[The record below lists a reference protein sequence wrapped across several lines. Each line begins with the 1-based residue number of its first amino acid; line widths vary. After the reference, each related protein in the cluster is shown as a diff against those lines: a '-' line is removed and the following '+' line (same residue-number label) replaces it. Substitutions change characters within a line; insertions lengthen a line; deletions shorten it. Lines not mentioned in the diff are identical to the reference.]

1 MHKIYTRKKFWLFVM
16 PMLLL
21 YSVFIVYPLAAA
33 FFLSFTDYRG
43 IGGFNWNS
51 FGNYLRL
58 AKDPYF
64 FLALKNSLVCA
75 AAMLVLVLP
84 LSFLLA
90 LWLNKENRRNAV
102 YKVVIFA
109 AYVIPGVLTA
119 LIWSFILKPNGGLI
133 NELLKLIGV
142 KGPLWINSPNGN
154 LTMISVSIIC
164 AWSNIGFYM
173 LLWQA
178 GLKSISGE
186 VLDRLKHG
194 LEEQRKDVARQQQE
208 AQSEIR
214 KIFRIILPML
224 RENMAVICIFI
235 LTSALKIYDTV
246 YILTSGGPMH
256 ASETIVSYLYSMTFD
271 SMMYGYGMAIA
282 VVEFV
287 IAAAISVL
295 SLLLSKKNA
304 D

>member
-142 KGPLWINSPNGN
+142 KGPIWINSPNGN

-186 VLDRLKHG
+186 VLEAAALDGCTG
-194 LEEQRKDVARQQQE
+194 L
-208 AQSEIR
+208 S

>member
-75 AAMLVLVLP
+75 AAMLILVLP

-142 KGPLWINSPNGN
+142 KGPLWINSTNGN

-186 VLDRLKHG
+186 VLEAAALDGCTG
-194 LEEQRKDVARQQQE
+194 L
-208 AQSEIR
+208 S

>member
-43 IGGFNWNS
+43 IGGFNWNN

-186 VLDRLKHG
+186 VLEAAALDGCTG
-194 LEEQRKDVARQQQE
+194 L
-208 AQSEIR
+208 S

>member
-154 LTMISVSIIC
+154 LTMISVSIIG

-186 VLDRLKHG
+186 VLEAAALDGCTG
-194 LEEQRKDVARQQQE
+194 L
-208 AQSEIR
+208 S

>member
-21 YSVFIVYPLAAA
+21 YSVFIVYPLTAA

-186 VLDRLKHG
+186 VLEAAALDGCTG
-194 LEEQRKDVARQQQE
+194 L
-208 AQSEIR
+208 S

>member
-142 KGPLWINSPNGN
+142 KGPHWINSPNGN

-186 VLDRLKHG
+186 VLEAAALDGCTG
-194 LEEQRKDVARQQQE
+194 L
-208 AQSEIR
+208 S

>member
-75 AAMLVLVLP
+75 AAMLILVLP

-142 KGPLWINSPNGN
+142 KGPLWINSTNGN

-186 VLDRLKHG
+186 VLEAAALDGCTG
-194 LEEQRKDVARQQQE
+194 L
-208 AQSEIR
+208 S
-214 KIFRIILPML
+214 KIFRML

>member
-164 AWSNIGFYM
+164 A
-173 LLWQA
+173 
-178 GLKSISGE
+178 
-186 VLDRLKHG
+186 
-194 LEEQRKDVARQQQE
+194 
-208 AQSEIR
+208 
-214 KIFRIILPML
+214 
-224 RENMAVICIFI
+224 
-235 LTSALKIYDTV
+235 
-246 YILTSGGPMH
+246 
-256 ASETIVSYLYSMTFD
+256 
-271 SMMYGYGMAIA
+271 
-282 VVEFV
+282 
-287 IAAAISVL
+287 
-295 SLLLSKKNA
+295 
-304 D
+304 

>member
-164 AWSNIGFYM
+164 TWSNIGFYM

-186 VLDRLKHG
+186 VLEAAALDGCTG
-194 LEEQRKDVARQQQE
+194 L
-208 AQSEIR
+208 S

>member
-186 VLDRLKHG
+186 VLEAAALDGCTG
-194 LEEQRKDVARQQQE
+194 L
-208 AQSEIR
+208 S

>member
-75 AAMLVLVLP
+75 AAMLILVLP

-186 VLDRLKHG
+186 VLEAAALDGCTG
-194 LEEQRKDVARQQQE
+194 L
-208 AQSEIR
+208 S